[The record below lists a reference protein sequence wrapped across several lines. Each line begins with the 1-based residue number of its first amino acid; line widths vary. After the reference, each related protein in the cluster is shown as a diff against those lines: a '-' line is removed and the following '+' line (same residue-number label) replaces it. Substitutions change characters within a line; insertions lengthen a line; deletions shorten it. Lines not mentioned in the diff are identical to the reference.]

1 MAHESWTDWFTQ
13 QVKVELRDKITNFED
28 VWSLM
33 FLSSDKQEI
42 LDTAARVA
50 EQAILERDREIVRQ
64 DICIYNMQAK
74 IDYLE
79 KLLEHE
85 QMENFG
91 EKVES

>member
-50 EQAILERDREIVRQ
+50 EQAIQERDREIVRQ
-64 DICIYNMQAK
+64 DICIYHMQAK